1 MTPDQDLSARLLPC
15 PFCGGEAEIWRAH
28 MERTAWI
35 GCMGKCSV
43 LVSREYKTDAEA
55 IAAWN
60 TRAPTDHERTVQAAV
75 AKAVEAEREAAKQL
89 VWTLGHEIRSAMLV
103 DEDNEQTVLDMVKA
117 TAAAIRSRGVAG

>member
-60 TRAPTDHERTVQAAV
+60 TRVPTDHERAVQAAV
-75 AKAVEAEREAAKQL
+75 AKAVEAADKALQDALAYIDK
-89 VWTLGHEIRSAMLV
+89 GHPGMARNIL
-103 DEDNEQTVLDMVKA
+103 
-117 TAAAIRSRGVAG
+117 AAAIRLRGVAP